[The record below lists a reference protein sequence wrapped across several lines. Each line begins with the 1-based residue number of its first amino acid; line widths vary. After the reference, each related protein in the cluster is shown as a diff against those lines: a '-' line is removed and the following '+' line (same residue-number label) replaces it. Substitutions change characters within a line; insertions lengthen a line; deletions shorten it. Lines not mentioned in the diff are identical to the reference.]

1 MSRKWFIGAALVAM
15 LALPAFAGAHEN
27 DKTVMGTVS
36 STDGKNLMVK
46 MADGKT
52 IMVMMDAKTKVTQGK
67 TKLELSAIKVGDRVV
82 AAGPEEK
89 EMIMAETVKLGAAT
103 APPAAKSAAPAKPAA
118 KK

>member
-1 MSRKWFIGAALVAM
+1 MRNWCIGAAVVAVVAV
-15 LALPAFAGAHEN
+15 LALPSFAWAHEN

-46 MADGKT
+46 MADGKS
-52 IMVMMDAKTKVTQGK
+52 IMVMMDAKTKVTLGK
-67 TKLELSAIKVGDRVV
+67 TKLELTAIKVGDRVV

-89 EMIMAETVKLGAAT
+89 DMLMAETVKVGAA
-103 APPAAKSAAPAKPAA
+103 PAAPAAKPAA